1 MDMVSVLFVCLGNIC
16 RSPMA
21 EAVMHQIVKEAGL
34 EQQIRIDSAGTGD
47 WHIGNRPHQGT
58 LSKLAEHGVDS
69 EGIRAR
75 LLQKN
80 DLDEFEYIVCMD
92 DSNVKNAMAVFA
104 VSESERM
111 MKLMDLLPESPYR
124 EVPDPYFDGNFTLT
138 YELVTGGC
146 QALLARIRREHQ
158 V

>member
-1 MDMVSVLFVCLGNIC
+1 MVSVLFVCLGNIC

-21 EAVMHQIVKEAGL
+21 EAVMRQIVKEAGL
-34 EQQIRIDSAGTGD
+34 ETQIRIDSAGTGD

-75 LLQKN
+75 LLQKT
-80 DLDEFEYIVCMD
+80 DLEQFDYIVCMD
-92 DSNVKNAMAVFA
+92 DSNVKNTMAVFA
-104 VSESERM
+104 VDESDRV
-111 MKLMDLLPESPYR
+111 MKLMDLLPDSHYR

-138 YELVTGGC
+138 YELVTSGC
-146 QALLARIRREHQ
+146 NALLSRIRIEHH